1 MKVESE
7 FNVRDMITES
17 EAKDELL
24 CIANNLKE
32 TLNKYQELLHS
43 NRIKNMNRYVAE
55 GYPFNDSVDWL
66 DVVSWCD
73 HISEKL
79 SSEKAILKNLEGQY
93 DEIKSA
99 FNRFRLH
106 FTNAGVFDK
115 SMKIPSYKGCPA
127 IVFHNSYIY
136 QPWREAEE
144 YNVIAYIK
152 DGALEVDY
160 ENGESFYDHPL
171 FKEGCPFE
179 NIASFIKY
187 GMEVTATEGKEI

>member
-1 MKVESE
+1 MNVKGK

-17 EAKDELL
+17 ESKDELL
-24 CIANNLKE
+24 YIADNLKE

-43 NRIKNMNRYVAE
+43 GRIKNMNRYVAD

-66 DVVSWCD
+66 DIVYWCD

-79 SSEKAILKNLEGQY
+79 SSEKAILENLKGQY

-106 FTNAGVFDK
+106 FTNEGVFYE

-136 QPWREAEE
+136 QPWREDEE

-160 ENGESFYDHPL
+160 ENGENFYDHPL

-179 NIASFIKY
+179 NIGSFIKY
-187 GMEVTATEGKEI
+187 GMEVSVAEERDV